1 MEYGFI
7 VPVVG
12 FVGLLYALFSYYL
25 LSKYPAGN
33 EKMQA
38 VSSQIHLGAM
48 AFMKAQYFRLSFFIL
63 AVAVLLWVFMSWMM
77 MFAFILGALCS
88 ALAGFIG
95 MKAAVRGN
103 VRTAEAAQKGIAKA
117 LQVAFDSGAVMGLSV
132 ASLGL
137 LGLGLIHTVFE
148 WFSLSSV
155 SVISGFSMGASSIA
169 LFARVGGGIFTKAAD
184 VGSDLVGKVEAGIP
198 EDDPRNP
205 GVIADNVG
213 DNVGDVAG
221 MGADIFE
228 SYVGAMVASM
238 ALAAVMTGVQESFGG
253 SATKELLI
261 LLPLF
266 ICVSGLASSFL
277 GLFSVHLFKKFSPA
291 SILFLS
297 QIAGAVLFLLVTGV
311 LLFSTMEMGWKI
323 YAAVFTG
330 HIAGLLIGKITEYYT
345 SSKPI
350 LKIVKASKTGP
361 ATNIIS
367 GVSVGLESCFVP
379 LLFIAGAI
387 LVSYQFA
394 GLYGIAMSAVGM
406 LATVGLTM
414 TIDAYGPVADNA
426 GGIVEMSGLG
436 PSIRKVTDQLD
447 SVGNTTAAIGKG
459 FAIGSAALTALALFV
474 AFKQAVSGSVNMDI
488 TDPYVV
494 AGLFLG
500 SAIVLFSA
508 SLTMNSVGRT
518 AEKMVEEIR
527 RQFKEITGLM
537 EGRANPDTRRCVD
550 IAAKASLRE
559 MIFPGVLAVV
569 SPVLIGFGLNATA
582 LAGAL
587 AGALITGVAL
597 ALLMANSGG
606 AWDNAKKHVESVN
619 DPALGKGSAVHQAA
633 VIGDTVGDP
642 FKDTTGPAMNI
653 LIKLMSIVA
662 LVIAPL
668 L

>member
-1 MEYGFI
+1 MDYGFI
-7 VPVVG
+7 VPLVG
-12 FVGLLYALFSYYL
+12 FVGLLYALFSYCL
-25 LSKYPAGN
+25 LSRYSPGN

-48 AFMKAQYFRLSFFIL
+48 AFMQAQYLRLSFFIL
-63 AVAVLLWVFMSWMM
+63 IASFLLWFFMSWMM
-77 MFAFILGALCS
+77 MFAFIAGAVCS

-95 MKAAVRGN
+95 MKSAVKGN
-103 VRTAEAAQKGIAKA
+103 VRTASAAQKGIAPA
-117 LQVAFDSGAVMGLSV
+117 LQVAFDSGSVMGLSV

-137 LGLGLIHTVFE
+137 LGLGLLYYVFE
-148 WFSLSSV
+148 WFSISSV
-155 SVISGFSMGASSIA
+155 SFISGFSMGASSIA

-238 ALAAVMTGVQESFGG
+238 AIAASMTDIQGYFGA
-253 SATKELLI
+253 SAEKELLI
-261 LLPLF
+261 VLPLF
-266 ICVSGLASSFL
+266 VCVAGLASSFL
-277 GLFSVHLFKKFSPA
+277 GLFSVQLFKSRPPA
-291 SILFLS
+291 SALFLS
-297 QIAGAVLFLLVTGV
+297 QITGAFVFLAVTGV

-323 YAAVFTG
+323 YAAVLAG

-367 GVSVGLESCFVP
+367 GVSVGLESCFIP
-379 LLFIAGAI
+379 LLFIVLTI

-426 GGIVEMSGLG
+426 GGIAEMSGLG
-436 PSIRKVTDQLD
+436 AEVRKVTDQLD

-474 AFKQAVSGSVNMDI
+474 AFKQAVSSSINMDI

-500 SAIVLFSA
+500 SSIVLFSA

-537 EGRANPDTRRCVD
+537 EGKAEPDTRRCVD
-550 IAAKASLRE
+550 IAASASLRE
-559 MIFPGVLAVV
+559 MVLPGVLAVV

-597 ALLMANSGG
+597 ALFMANSGG
-606 AWDNAKKHVESVN
+606 AWDNAKKYIESGQ
-619 DPALGKGSAVHQAA
+619 DPSAGRGGVVHQAA